1 MDIKPNLKKPRHI
14 PVNKKEI
21 LKADVD
27 RAMRNTRSN
36 KEASRYLGV
45 DIKTYKKYASLY
57 KDEEGNNLYE
67 KHNNRAAVGIPK
79 YSLRSNNSAQLIEI
93 MEGRAPKTFLSGK
106 TFKLRLI
113 AEGFL
118 KEECCRCQYH
128 ERRVLD
134 EKVPLILH
142 YIDGNKRNWKLE
154 NVEFLCYNCYFQC
167 VGNIFEQRQLDAM
180 EDFNTKGAKDID
192 FDLPSQHEEAIKKTI
207 NLENRD
213 IYMGDDSEKDDG
225 YGDDLIATF
234 KR

>member
-1 MDIKPNLKKPRHI
+1 MRGLIDEFFSQIHAKWYKSI
-14 PVNKKEI
+14 PQ
-21 LKADVD
+21 
-27 RAMRNTRSN
+27 
-36 KEASRYLGV
+36 G
-45 DIKTYKKYASLY
+45 
-57 KDEEGNNLYE
+57 
-67 KHNNRAAVGIPK
+67 GI
-79 YSLRSNNSAQLIEI
+79 LRSNNSAQLIEI

-192 FDLPSQHEEAIKKTI
+192 FDLASQHKEAIKKTI